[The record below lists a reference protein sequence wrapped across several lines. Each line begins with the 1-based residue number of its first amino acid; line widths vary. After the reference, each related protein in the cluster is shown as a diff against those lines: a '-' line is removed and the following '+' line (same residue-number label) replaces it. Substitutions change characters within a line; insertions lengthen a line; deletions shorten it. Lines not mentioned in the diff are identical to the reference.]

1 MPKVKVSDIEMYY
14 EEKGQGDPLLITT
27 GWALGARWW
36 SGPNAEVF
44 ADNYRC
50 LVQDHRGMGASG
62 APDVSYTTKT
72 MADDIAGLF
81 DQLGISGVRIMG
93 HGGMGG
99 VIALQLAINHPDKI
113 RSISVGAGCAKVDPF
128 LRELMLV
135 WGELRKLDPV
145 LWAREVH
152 LWSVTPA
159 YYNAHPDSTQSAV
172 ANRIDNNPFLEPWS
186 YDRTIEAYINHDV
199 SDQLHLI
206 KCPVMITSGG
216 DGDPIT
222 GKRFAHEL
230 VNGIQGAQLHVFEDG
245 GHNYRGVYHEEY
257 TRLLLDFFANN

>member
-36 SGPNAEVF
+36 SGPNAKVF

-159 YYNAHPDSTQSAV
+159 YYNAHPESTRSAV
-172 ANRIDNNPFLEPWS
+172 ANRIDNNPFMEPWS

>member
-1 MPKVKVSDIEMYY
+1 MSP
-14 EEKGQGDPLLITT
+14 QPTT
-27 GWALGARWW
+27 T
-36 SGPNAEVF
+36 P
-44 ADNYRC
+44 
-50 LVQDHRGMGASG
+50 
-62 APDVSYTTKT
+62 
-72 MADDIAGLF
+72 
-81 DQLGISGVRIMG
+81 
-93 HGGMGG
+93 
-99 VIALQLAINHPDKI
+99 HP
-113 RSISVGAGCAKVDPF
+113 
-128 LRELMLV
+128 E
-135 WGELRKLDPV
+135 
-145 LWAREVH
+145 
-152 LWSVTPA
+152 
-159 YYNAHPDSTQSAV
+159 STQSAV
-172 ANRIDNNPFLEPWS
+172 ANRIDNNPFMEPWS